1 MHRILLVDDDEAL
14 RTTLARAL
22 SLEGYIVDVAEDGAR
37 AVAHLQTGTLP
48 DVIVLDVFMPNLD
61 GIETCRLIRK
71 GSDVPI
77 LMLTARDEVGDRIDG
92 LEAGADDYLGKP
104 FAINELLARL
114 RALLRRA
121 TPSRGAEVMQY
132 ADLVLVLDERIA
144 SRGERV
150 MPLTRIEFD
159 LLETF
164 MHSPRKVLGRSTLF
178 RQVWGYDMKHSSN
191 TLDVC
196 IGTLR
201 RKTEAGGEP
210 RLIHTIRGVGYSLRE
225 SIE

>member
-1 MHRILLVDDDEAL
+1 MRRILLVDDDKAL

-48 DVIVLDVFMPNLD
+48 DVIVLDVLMPNLD
-61 GIETCRLIRK
+61 GLEACRLIRK

-77 LMLTARDEVGDRIDG
+77 LMLTARDEIGDRIDG

-121 TPSRGAEVMQY
+121 TPSRGADVMQY
-132 ADLVLVLDERIA
+132 ADLVIVLDERIA

-150 MPLTRIEFD
+150 MRLTRIEFD

-164 MHSPRKVLGRSTLF
+164 MHSPRKVLRRSTLF
-178 RQVWGYDMKHSSN
+178 RQVWGYDMKHASN